1 MPRERSYRKVPIHP
15 TSDDVCWSEKF
26 GGTQKEN
33 QSLFTLLIEI
43 ESRLRAETRY
53 EKVDEGRGSETVSLP
68 ADTHHQSPS
77 DTDELIT
84 VKE

>member
-53 EKVDEGRGSETVSLP
+53 EKVDQLKRSRKRERQCWRVSNL
-68 ADTHHQSPS
+68 SRYC
-77 DTDELIT
+77 E
-84 VKE
+84 